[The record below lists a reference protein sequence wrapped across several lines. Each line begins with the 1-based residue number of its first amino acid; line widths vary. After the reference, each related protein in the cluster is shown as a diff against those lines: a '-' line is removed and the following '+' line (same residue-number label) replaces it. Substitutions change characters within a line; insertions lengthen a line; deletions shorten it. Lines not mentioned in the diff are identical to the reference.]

1 MAETHWRPQQEPSR
15 MSAVAQISSPSPAG
29 ILVPPAAAN
38 PLQADTLEAAT
49 LAIVEQELKPLTA
62 RIDTEGL
69 YPKAV
74 MHSLG
79 RAGAYRAHLAG
90 ARADGATDL
99 PAAIR
104 AMAAVSHECLSTGF
118 AVWCQ
123 DTCAWYLQLGN
134 PAARELWLESLASGT
149 VLGGTGMSNTMKAF
163 AGIEDL
169 RLSGE
174 RVDGGYVVNGS
185 LPWVSN
191 LGEDHVFGS
200 LFTLSGDTSRT
211 VMALVD
217 CQSPGFSLRQSAHF
231 VALEGTRTYACI
243 FENVFIPD
251 AHVID
256 EDGAGFLKRARAGL
270 VMLQFG
276 MGAGNIQGCIDVCR
290 NVEPLLGHVNQ
301 FLDDRPDELQEELD
315 DIVDAVLTLAETPH
329 EASPD
334 FFREILELRLAAGE
348 LALRASQ
355 SAMLH
360 TGAKGYLSSAPAQ
373 RKLRESYFV
382 AIVTPATKHLRK
394 ELARMDGVEV

>member
-1 MAETHWRPQQEPSR
+1 
-15 MSAVAQISSPSPAG
+15 MSAAIQIPE
-29 ILVPPAAAN
+29 PPAAGRLPPAV
-38 PLQADTLEAAT
+38 QTADELVAAT
-49 LAIVEQELKPLTA
+49 RAVIEHELAPLTA

-69 YPKAV
+69 YPKTV

-79 RAGAYRAHLAG
+79 AAGAFRPHLPD
-90 ARADGATDL
+90 ARRDGRHDFG
-99 PAAIR
+99 AAIR

-118 AVWCQ
+118 ATWCQ
-123 DTCAWYLQLGN
+123 DTCAWYLQMGE
-134 PAARELWLESLASGT
+134 AEARDLWLEQLASGRI
-149 VLGGTGMSNTMKAF
+149 LGGTGMSNTMKAF
-163 AGIEDL
+163 SGIEDL
-169 RLSGE
+169 RLTGE
-174 RVDGGYVVNGS
+174 RVDGGYIVNGS

-191 LGEDHVFGS
+191 LGVDHVFGS
-200 LFTLSGDTSRT
+200 LFTLSGDTNRT

-217 CQSPGFSLRQSAHF
+217 CSAPGFTLRQSAHF
-231 VALEGTRTYACI
+231 VALEGTRTFACL
-243 FENVFIPD
+243 FDNVFIPD

-256 EDGAGFLKRARAGL
+256 HDGAGFLRRARAGL
-270 VMLQFG
+270 VLLQFG

-290 NVEPLLGHVNQ
+290 GVEPLLGHVNQ

-315 DIVDAVLTLAETPH
+315 DIVEAVLTLAETPY
-329 EASPD
+329 ETSED
-334 FFREILELRLAAGE
+334 FFREILQLRLAAGE

-394 ELARMDGVEV
+394 ELARMEAEEV